1 MSVTNPATSA
11 LRDERLPELETL
23 LAAGIPEPLK
33 AAMAASRVTVE
44 AAEAVQV
51 THWPG
56 RSVTVRY
63 KAELAGPGVQGSHQL
78 VAIGGKVPDGAAVVA
93 SGSHRI
99 GIWRVPFDP
108 FLPGLSAALNPPA
121 AAALMAQLG
130 VQGDGWATRLV
141 AYRPGK
147 RAVVHVA
154 GAAGQVAGTVSQIAG
169 SVGTGS
175 VYLKLLPT
183 DQIERLHVEHRKIA
197 RELPIPQSLGVSHE
211 LGLVALQTLP
221 GMTLREAL
229 VKGLE
234 APLPEAVL
242 SLPAA
247 LPDPPFGQLVASP
260 IQRAAS
266 VAGILGFLLPERSQ
280 QVASIIDRIGQESGE
295 ASVPVHGDFYES
307 QVLVD
312 GGRIVGMLDIDTF
325 GWGRPADDP
334 ATLLGHLAV
343 LDQSKPSTSVRSF
356 ASRLVQLCDRNLDPI
371 DLRMRV
377 AAVVLGLAT
386 GPFRVQRANWP
397 EMTRARLDLAGRW
410 CASAARVAGTRDP
423 GSGVSGDERTLI
435 SVSGP
440 SHGAQSSF

>member
-23 LAAGIPEPLK
+23 LAAGIPEPLE
-33 AAMAASRVTVE
+33 AAMAASGVTVK

-108 FLPGLSAALNPPA
+108 FLPGLAAALNPPA

-154 GAAGQVAGTVSQIAG
+154 GTAGQIAGTV
-169 SVGTGS
+169 GS

-183 DQIERLHVEHRKIA
+183 DQIERLHDEHRKIA
-197 RELPIPQSLGVSHE
+197 SELPIPQSLGVSHE

-229 VKGLE
+229 VKELE

-247 LPDPPFGQLVASP
+247 LPDPPFGQLVASA

-266 VAGILGFLLPERSQ
+266 VAGMLSFLLPERSQ
-280 QVASIIDRIGQESGE
+280 QIASIVDRIGEESGE

-307 QVLVD
+307 QVMVD
-312 GGRIVGMLDIDTF
+312 GDRVVGMLDIDTF

-334 ATLLGHLAV
+334 ATLLGHLSV

-371 DLRMRV
+371 DLRLRV

-397 EMTRARLDLAGRW
+397 EMTGARLDLAGRW

-435 SVSGP
+435 SLSGP
-440 SHGAQSSF
+440 SHVAQSSF

>member
-23 LAAGIPEPLK
+23 LAAGIPEPLE
-33 AAMAASRVTVE
+33 AAMAASGVTVE

-63 KAELAGPGVQGSHQL
+63 KAELVGPGVQGSHQL
-78 VAIGGKVPDGAAVVA
+78 VAIGGQVPDGAAVVA

-130 VQGDGWATRLV
+130 VQGDGWTTRLV

-154 GAAGQVAGTVSQIAG
+154 GMVSHVGGTVG
-169 SVGTGS
+169 SSAGS

-183 DQIERLHVEHRKIA
+183 DQIERLHDEHRKVA

-221 GMTLREAL
+221 GMTLREAF

-266 VAGILGFLLPERSQ
+266 VAGILGFLLPERSH
-280 QVASIIDRIGQESGE
+280 QVASIVERIGQESAE
-295 ASVPVHGDFYES
+295 ASVPVHGDFYEA
-307 QVLVD
+307 QVMVVGD
-312 GGRIVGMLDIDTF
+312 RVVGMLDIDTF

-343 LDQSKPSTSVRSF
+343 LDQSKPSPSVRSF

-371 DLRMRV
+371 DLRLRV
-377 AAVVLGLAT
+377 AAVVFGLAT

-397 EMTRARLDLAGRW
+397 EMTRVRLDLAGRW
-410 CASAARVAGTRDP
+410 CASAARVAGGRDS

-435 SVSGP
+435 SLSGP
-440 SHGAQSSF
+440 SHVAQSSF

>member
-23 LAAGIPEPLK
+23 LAAGIPEPLE
-33 AAMAASRVTVE
+33 AAMAASGVTVE

-63 KAELAGPGVQGSHQL
+63 KAELVGPGVQGSHQL

-130 VQGDGWATRLV
+130 VQGDGWATKLV

-147 RAVVHVA
+147 RAVVHVF
-154 GAAGQVAGTVSQIAG
+154 GTVGQS
-169 SVGTGS
+169 TGS
-175 VYLKLLPT
+175 VYLKLLPK
-183 DQIERLHVEHRKIA
+183 DQIERLHDEHRKIA

-221 GMTLREAL
+221 GKTLREAL

-242 SLPAA
+242 ALPAA
-247 LPDPPFGQLVASP
+247 LPEPAFDKLVASP
-260 IQRAAS
+260 IQRAPS
-266 VAGILGFLLPERSQ
+266 VAGILGFLLPERSRQ
-280 QVASIIDRIGQESGE
+280 IASILDRIGEESGE

-307 QVLVD
+307 QVMVD
-312 GGRIVGMLDIDTF
+312 GGRVVGMLDIDTF

-343 LDQSKPSTSVRSF
+343 LDHSKPSTSVGAF
-356 ASRLVQLCDRNLDPI
+356 ASRLVQLCDRDLDPV
-371 DLRMRV
+371 DLRLRV

-386 GPFRVQRANWP
+386 GPFRVQRADWP
-397 EMTRARLDLAGRW
+397 EMTQARLDLAGRW
-410 CASAARVAGTRDP
+410 LESAARVAGTRDA
-423 GSGVSGDERTLI
+423 GSGISGDERTLI
-435 SVSGP
+435 SLSGP
-440 SHGAQSSF
+440 SHVAQSSF